1 LEERGI
7 PAVMIVTDMFSKF
20 GRRMSSTQGFP
31 YVVIAETPNPIR
43 QLDAG
48 ALRPRAEAMIQTI
61 IDGLTLPGAELQA
74 RMKDA
79 LKDIQPEGVAR
90 SSVPV

>member
-1 LEERGI
+1 
-7 PAVMIVTDMFSKF
+7 MIVTDMFSKF

-43 QLDAG
+43 QLDAA

-61 IDGLTLPGAELQA
+61 VDGLTLPGTELQA
-74 RMKDA
+74 RMKDVV
-79 LKDIQPEGVAR
+79 KEIQPEGVAR
-90 SSVPV
+90 SAVPV